1 MTEYYNEDFFIFVCI
16 KLYKLKTFTGNIYCK
31 AYFRDCSGGLGIKT
45 APLPM
50 QGAWV

>member
-16 KLYKLKTFTGNIYCK
+16 KLYKLIYCK